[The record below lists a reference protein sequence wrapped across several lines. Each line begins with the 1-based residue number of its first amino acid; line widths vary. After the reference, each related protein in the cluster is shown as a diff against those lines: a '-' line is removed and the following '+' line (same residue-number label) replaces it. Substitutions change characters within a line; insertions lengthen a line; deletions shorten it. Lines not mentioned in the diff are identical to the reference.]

1 MNTYVA
7 HETPNLTFK
16 LENKVLEE
24 YPDILS
30 NTDQPELD
38 VSS

>member
-1 MNTYVA
+1 MNTCVV

-30 NTDQPELD
+30 NTDQPELA
-38 VSS
+38 VAG